1 MASEFC
7 NTNITSVESI
17 SEIAVPI
24 FARYPA
30 IEKAWVFGSFARQ
43 DQGPES
49 DVDISLLIDSG
60 KQFSLFDLSHLGIDL
75 EDAFQKECDI
85 VTGKV
90 KYKCIQQAIE
100 RERVLIYER

>member
-1 MASEFC
+1 VASEFC

-49 DVDISLLIDSG
+49 DVDISLLIEI
-60 KQFSLFDLSHLGIDL
+60 QVHPTSHRKRACLNL
-75 EDAFQKECDI
+75 
-85 VTGKV
+85 
-90 KYKCIQQAIE
+90 
-100 RERVLIYER
+100 